1 MLASEAPAHQVEGRS
16 RVRRSDR
23 PRRTHEIP
31 EATMFA
37 RILHA
42 NDGSE
47 HAFHA
52 LGLALMIAE
61 QNRSELHMV
70 CVEEVPYLPEFVLD
84 AEESVLLATE
94 RFKSVLERS
103 RTMAEDHRIGLVTH
117 VFAGHPV
124 QKIVDLAEAVMAD
137 LLVIGARGHSALY
150 ERMVGSRAD
159 RIMQLARCPVL
170 VVK

>member
-1 MLASEAPAHQVEGRS
+1 
-16 RVRRSDR
+16 
-23 PRRTHEIP
+23 
-31 EATMFA
+31 MFT

-52 LGLALMIAE
+52 LSLALAIAE

-84 AEESVLLATE
+84 AEESIRLATE
-94 RFKSVLERS
+94 RFTSVLERA
-103 RTMAEDHRIGLVTH
+103 RTMAAERKLALQTH

-124 QKIVDLAEAVMAD
+124 QKIIDLAASLAPD
-137 LLVIGARGHSALY
+137 LLVIGARGHSAFY
-150 ERMVGSRAD
+150 ERMIGSRAD
-159 RIMQLARCPVL
+159 RLMQLAQCPVL